1 MCIICK
7 MSSGFDMFQ
16 NTGYNNNRNKIKTLI
31 LDVQD
36 GVIDI
41 EGGTTTVTHLSN
53 ASEFNIELFEPLII
67 DKPSTVY
74 LDHFITYNCN
84 ISGEPN
90 SLAFCLHINEFNIQT
105 NVSSEDDTDKNNI
118 YGSIVIPNE
127 NNSTANYFAALVHKG
142 KKFNYICDINPSTIS
157 NLSGTITNLSGGSA
171 FHGTTKGA
179 EVYTYAIQGITT
191 WAGGAATVISAG
203 EPITNI
209 TITVGGTTG
218 EKTTGATVLVTSL
231 WGTTILVFTST
242 DGTIDPDDWRGAT
255 AFTLIVTPEGE
266 SARATYTI
274 SGTSL
279 HLTKQNARFIAEF
292 TIIAKD

>member
-1 MCIICK
+1 MN
-7 MSSGFDMFQ
+7 SNGFDMFQ
-16 NTGYNNNRNKIKTLI
+16 NSGYKNNRNKIKTLI

-105 NVSSEDDTDKNNI
+105 NVSSEDINHRNNI
-118 YGSIVIPNE
+118 YGSIVIPND
-127 NNSTANYFAALVHKG
+127 NRSTGNYFSALVHKG

-157 NLSGTITNLSGGSA
+157 SLSGKITNLSGGSA
-171 FHGTTKGA
+171 FHGTTKGT
-179 EVYTYAIQGITT
+179 EIYTYAIQGITT
-191 WAGGAATVISAG
+191 WADGAATAISAG

-209 TITVGGTTG
+209 TITVGVTTG
-218 EKTTGATVLVTSL
+218 VQTTSGTALVTSL
-231 WGTTILVFTST
+231 FGTTILLFTTT
-242 DGTIDPDDWRGAT
+242 DVIEPAHFEGAT
-255 AFTLIVTPEGE
+255 AFTLIITPEGAG
-266 SARATYTI
+266 ARTTYTI

-279 HLTKQNARFIAEF
+279 HLTRGNARFIAEF

>member
-1 MCIICK
+1 

-16 NTGYNNNRNKIKTLI
+16 NSGYNNNRNKIKTLI

-36 GVIDI
+36 GDITI
-41 EGGTTTVTHLSN
+41 EGATAGTTTTDTVTHLSN
-53 ASEFNIELFEPLII
+53 ASEFNIELFEPLVI

-84 ISGEPN
+84 TSSEPN

-118 YGSIVIPNE
+118 YGSIVIPND
-127 NNSTANYFAALVHKG
+127 NKTTANYFAALVHKG

-203 EPITNI
+203 EPITSI
-209 TITVGGTTG
+209 IITVGGAAVKEVATSG
-218 EKTTGATVLVTSL
+218 TVLVTSL
-231 WGTTILVFTST
+231 WGTTIIVFTST
-242 DGTIDPDDWRGAT
+242 DGIDPADWKGAT
-255 AFTLIVTPEGE
+255 AFTIVVNSRTL
-266 SARATYTI
+266 YTI

>member
-1 MCIICK
+1 

-16 NTGYNNNRNKIKTLI
+16 NTGYNNNRNKMKTLI

-36 GVIDI
+36 GTITLK
-41 EGGTTTVTHLSN
+41 GTSTSVTHLGN

-84 ISGEPN
+84 ISSVPD
-90 SLAFCLHINEFNIQT
+90 SSAFCLHINEFNIQT
-105 NVSSEDDTDKNNI
+105 NIASEDDTDKNHI
-118 YGSIVIPNE
+118 YGSIVIPND
-127 NNSTANYFAALVHKG
+127 NKTTANYFAALVHKG

-191 WAGGAATVISAG
+191 WAGGDATVISAN
-203 EPITNI
+203 EPITSI
-209 TITVGGTTG
+209 IITVGG
-218 EKTTGATVLVTSL
+218 EAVKTVATSGTVLVTSL
-231 WGTTILVFTST
+231 WGTTIIVFTST
-242 DGTIDPDDWRGAT
+242 DEIDPADWKGAT
-255 AFTLIVTPEGE
+255 AFTIVVNSRTL
-266 SARATYTI
+266 YTI

-279 HLTKQNARFIAEF
+279 HLTRENARFIAEF